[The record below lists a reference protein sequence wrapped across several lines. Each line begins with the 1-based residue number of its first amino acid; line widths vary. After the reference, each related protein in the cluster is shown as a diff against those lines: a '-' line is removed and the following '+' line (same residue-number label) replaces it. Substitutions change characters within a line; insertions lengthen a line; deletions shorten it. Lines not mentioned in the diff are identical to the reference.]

1 MSFSKLPCGQSGPH
15 VGKTITHKRKREL
28 EKAQS
33 SEDLESGE
41 RSIKRPAISIGDFRV
56 LSILGQGAFGKVVLA
71 SLPGENQTVAIK
83 CIPKK
88 EVTTSL
94 LRESRIL
101 QQVRGSP
108 FICHA
113 YAGLQSESHAYFI
126 MEHLPGG
133 SLGSL
138 IEQRECLPDHLVEF
152 YTAELVCGIQF
163 LHERGIAH
171 RDLKPDNIMLDEDG
185 HVKIIDL
192 GLAQDQ
198 LTGGRTISGRCG
210 TPDYMAPEILMG
222 VGRMIARGTSLIGR
236 RRCEGHRCFVRFS
249 WASLMELPWIGGP
262 SASPWQKC

>member
-1 MSFSKLPCGQSGPH
+1 MQ
-15 VGKTITHKRKREL
+15 E
-28 EKAQS
+28 
-33 SEDLESGE
+33 
-41 RSIKRPAISIGDFRV
+41 
-56 LSILGQGAFGKVVLA
+56 VVLA

-113 YAGLQSESHAYFI
+113 YAGLQSESHAYFV

-222 VGRMIARGTSLIGR
+222 VGRMIARRTAFIGR

>member
-15 VGKTITHKRKREL
+15 VGKTITHKRKREP

-41 RSIKRPAISIGDFRV
+41 RPIKRPAVSIGDLRV

-113 YAGLQSESHAYFI
+113 YAGLQSESHAYFV

-171 RDLKPDNIMLDEDG
+171 RSTSPGLPPASSSRPVPSPQLRGPGIPSVGQISIYCACLRPAGDRA
-185 HVKIIDL
+185 HVVWSVL
-192 GLAQDQ
+192 
-198 LTGGRTISGRCG
+198 
-210 TPDYMAPEILMG
+210 
-222 VGRMIARGTSLIGR
+222 R
-236 RRCEGHRCFVRFS
+236 R
-249 WASLMELPWIGGP
+249 PWSTVP
-262 SASPWQKC
+262 A